1 MGPTDETEPLPPVAG
16 VFCFGLLPSTSLD
29 GGSERMKK
37 WLLLAI
43 VVIAGT
49 MFLACGDD
57 DNSGG
62 ATSTPVPN
70 EATDA
75 FPVTVTDDSGANVTV
90 ESQPEAIVTL
100 SPSFAEVLF
109 AIGAGDAIVA
119 VDENSDYPAE
129 TEALPKVSGFEPSL
143 EAIVAFEPDL
153 VLLSFDPIGLQAA
166 LEELEI
172 PSLFLANPADL
183 EGVYDQI
190 ETIGEVSGYLQEAE
204 TLTAEM
210 ETDIAAIVSQVEDV
224 GQGPRVFHE
233 LDNTLFTVGPGSFQ
247 GGIYTLLKAQ
257 NIAQSTGE
265 PFPQLSN
272 EAVIAADPEVIAL
285 ADGEFG
291 ESLETVAA
299 RPGWGSISAVT
310 TGRVSPVDADLLSRP
325 GPRVVDGVMELA
337 SILYPET
344 FGQ

>member
-1 MGPTDETEPLPPVAG
+1 
-16 VFCFGLLPSTSLD
+16 
-29 GGSERMKK
+29 MKK
-37 WLLLAI
+37 WLLLLT
-43 VVIAGT
+43 VVLAGALL
-49 MFLACGDD
+49 LACSDGDGD
-57 DNSGG
+57 G
-62 ATSTPVPN
+62 ATPAPTAS
-70 EATDA
+70 EATGG
-75 FPVTVTDDSGANVTV
+75 FPVTVTDDTGAEVTI
-90 ESQPEAIVTL
+90 ESQPEAIVML

-129 TEALPKVSGFEPSL
+129 TEALPKLSGFEPSL

-153 VLLSFDPIGLQAA
+153 VLLSFDPSGIKGSLN
-166 LEELEI
+166 ELGI
-172 PSLFLANPADL
+172 PNLFLANPPDL
-183 EGVYDQI
+183 EGVYAQI
-190 ETIGEVSGYLQEAE
+190 ETIGEVSGHLEEAQAVTE
-204 TLTAEM
+204 EM
-210 ETDIAAIVSQVEDV
+210 ETEIAAIVSQVEDV
-224 GQGPRVFHE
+224 DQGPRVFHE

-247 GGIYTLLKAQ
+247 DGIYTLLKAQ
-257 NIAQSTGE
+257 NVAQSTGE
-265 PFPQLSN
+265 PFPKLGN

-310 TGRVSPVDADLLSRP
+310 TGRVLPVDDDLLSRP